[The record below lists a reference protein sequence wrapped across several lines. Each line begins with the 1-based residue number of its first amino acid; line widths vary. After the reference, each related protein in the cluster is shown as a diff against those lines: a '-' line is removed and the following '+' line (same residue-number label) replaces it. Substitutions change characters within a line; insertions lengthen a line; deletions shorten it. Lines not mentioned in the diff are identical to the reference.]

1 MGGGVSASFTAEHL
15 PLKSHCGRASG
26 TQCSSTWGVW
36 NHLWGTVPG
45 GVLPWGLKQACAQ
58 CCWCGSSSSSSE
70 TPSLNHA
77 VNRDISPEALPSL
90 LCCWFFSWTSE
101 PGVWGDLRQ
110 IYLRKNAVEINERKS
125 LKIILVVHLDM
136 IKSGLDMP
144 LRFIDS
150 LRLEKIF
157 KIMSSSCHAIP
168 TKPTNRALSATPT
181 RFLYTSM
188 DSESTTSVGSP
199 FQRLTTFSRS
209 FRNCKPLIDFSA
221 FEYFLDFAPVFG
233 LCFKA
238 GKNTSYES
246 RWQIAFV
253 LVSSLYFFTLW
264 FLGSYIK
271 IASSPGLNLCFQDA

>member
-1 MGGGVSASFTAEHL
+1 MGRVLKEKVWLFVRTWFLNSVLYSPNAMGRGVSASFTAEHL
-15 PLKSHCGRASG
+15 PLKSHCGHASG
-26 TQCSSTWGVW
+26 TQCSSTWRVW
-36 NHLWGTVPG
+36 NHLWGSVPG

-77 VNRDISPEALPSL
+77 VNRDISPEALASL

-157 KIMSSSCHAIP
+157 KIMSSSCHPIP
-168 TKPTNRALSATPT
+168 TKPTNRAPECHT
-181 RFLYTSM
+181 YT
-188 DSESTTSVGSP
+188 
-199 FQRLTTFSRS
+199 
-209 FRNCKPLIDFSA
+209 
-221 FEYFLDFAPVFG
+221 
-233 LCFKA
+233 
-238 GKNTSYES
+238 
-246 RWQIAFV
+246 V
-253 LVSSLYFFTLW
+253 LVHLHGQWVHHFCGQPIPTPHHFFTLIQKLQTSDW
-264 FLGSYIK
+264 FFCLWVFSWFC
-271 IASSPGLNLCFQDA
+271 SSFWLML